1 MSRAKKV
8 LAECPSW
15 PLSARDVPAAELA
28 ALREAG
34 LALVYVGCEVR
45 RPRSSR
51 GELSLS
57 LSLSREVDYVLTGR
71 AEWRALS
78 LSLAM
83 VAVSRRIQESECLSL
98 PHKPRSTTHN
108 PHVRE

>member
-57 LSLSREVDYVLTGR
+57 LSREVDYVLTGR

-78 LSLAM
+78 LSL
-83 VAVSRRIQESECLSL
+83 SRDGGCVTAHPGE
-98 PHKPRSTTHN
+98 
-108 PHVRE
+108 